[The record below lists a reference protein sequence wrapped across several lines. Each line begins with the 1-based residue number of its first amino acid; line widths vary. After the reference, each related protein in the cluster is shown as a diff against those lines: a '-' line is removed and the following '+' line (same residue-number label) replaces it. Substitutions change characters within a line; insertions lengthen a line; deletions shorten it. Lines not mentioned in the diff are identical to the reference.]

1 MTRFTETNINIRPSD
16 IRQTQIIRPSV
27 ARTSGGGGKG
37 LKEKELG
44 ARAEGGE
51 KMPPSFKEILLAERP
66 FPKKKAEPTRPS
78 SQPEGYK

>member
-1 MTRFTETNINIRPSD
+1 MMDRATHHPNGYKADADNKAIGCPYI
-16 IRQTQIIRPSV
+16 
-27 ARTSGGGGKG
+27 GGGGKG

-66 FPKKKAEPTRPS
+66 FPKKKAEPI
-78 SQPEGYK
+78 PEKL